1 MATNVILPALGMA
14 QETGKIIRWLK
25 SEGELVRQ
33 GEPLVEIETDKAA
46 VELEAPATG
55 IVVGIVAAPDD
66 EIPVGQTIAQIVEP
80 GSVPQSGE
88 NGTQKISSASSII
101 AIEDATRASTPVS
114 PLAARIA
121 AEHHLNIEE
130 IQPIGKRILK
140 DDVLSYLQKQGQK
153 REQPVSTVQPES
165 VRPVSA
171 VGLLAAS
178 PKARRL
184 AQEQG
189 KDLATIRGSG
199 PDGAILTADVLAASL
214 PTPAQVVTETAID
227 AASSEQQELATGRT
241 WRLMAERTTQSWT
254 SVPHFF
260 LQRDVNASRLM
271 IWREQVQKRTSE
283 KITYTDLLVK
293 VVAALLQK
301 HPRLNASWSGGR
313 ILLNG
318 AVNIGIA
325 AASDEGLIV
334 PVIQRANTLPVG
346 QIAQRRKELV
356 ERTRSGKV
364 RLEDVSG
371 GTFTISNLGMYG
383 VDSFKAIINPPQ
395 AAILAVGRIVERVV
409 PVGGQPA
416 VQPMMSLSLSC
427 DHRVVD
433 GARAAQ
439 FLSEL
444 ADVLEEPL
452 ALLE

>member
-55 IVVGIVAAPDD
+55 IVVGIVAASDD

-80 GSVPQSGE
+80 GSMPQSGE
-88 NGTQKISSASSII
+88 NGAQKVSSASSII
-101 AIEDATRASTPVS
+101 STEGATRASTPVS

-140 DDVLSYLQKQGQK
+140 DDVLSYLQRQG
-153 REQPVSTVQPES
+153 QPVSTVQPES
-165 VRPVSA
+165 GRPVSA

-189 KDLATIRGSG
+189 KDLATIHGSG
-199 PDGAILTADVLAASL
+199 PDGAILAVDVLAASL
-214 PTPAQVVTETAID
+214 PVPAQVVTTA
-227 AASSEQQELATGRT
+227 AAIEATSAELHELVTGRT

-271 IWREQVQKRTSE
+271 VWREYVQKRTTE
-283 KITYTDLLVK
+283 KIT
-293 VVAALLQK
+293 
-301 HPRLNASWSGGR
+301 
-313 ILLNG
+313 
-318 AVNIGIA
+318 
-325 AASDEGLIV
+325 
-334 PVIQRANTLPVG
+334 
-346 QIAQRRKELV
+346 
-356 ERTRSGKV
+356 
-364 RLEDVSG
+364 
-371 GTFTISNLGMYG
+371 
-383 VDSFKAIINPPQ
+383 
-395 AAILAVGRIVERVV
+395 
-409 PVGGQPA
+409 
-416 VQPMMSLSLSC
+416 
-427 DHRVVD
+427 
-433 GARAAQ
+433 
-439 FLSEL
+439 
-444 ADVLEEPL
+444 
-452 ALLE
+452 

>member
-1 MATNVILPALGMA
+1 M
-14 QETGKIIRWLK
+14 
-25 SEGELVRQ
+25 VRQ

-55 IVVGIVAAPDD
+55 IVASISARPGD
-66 EIPVGQTIAQIVEP
+66 EIPVGQTIAYIVEP
-80 GSVPQSGE
+80 GSIPQTIE
-88 NGTQKISSASSII
+88 NGVQGTAPPVST
-101 AIEDATRASTPVS
+101 EDATSASIPVS

-121 AEHHLNIEE
+121 AEHHLNIDE
-130 IQPIGKRILK
+130 IRPVGRRIQK
-140 DDVLSYLQKQGQK
+140 ADVLSYLQRQGQK
-153 REQPVSTVQPES
+153 REQEANTAQSES
-165 VRPVSA
+165 ARPVS
-171 VGLLAAS
+171 VVSLFAAS

-184 AQEQG
+184 AREQG
-189 KDLATIRGSG
+189 KDLSSIRGSG
-199 PDGAILTADVLAASL
+199 PDGAILAADVLAASL
-214 PTPAQVVTETAID
+214 PARVQSASETAVGTPH
-227 AASSEQQELATGRT
+227 AETHELATSRT
-241 WRLMAERTTQSWT
+241 WQLMAERTTQSWT

-260 LQRDVNASRLM
+260 LMRDVNASRLM
-271 IWREQVQKRTSE
+271 IWREQVQKRTTE

-293 VVAALLQK
+293 VVAALLQN
-301 HPRLNASWSGGR
+301 HPRLNASWREGR
-313 ILLNG
+313 ILLNES
-318 AVNIGIA
+318 VNIGIA

-334 PVIQRANTLPVG
+334 PVIQQADTLHVS
-346 QIAQRRKELV
+346 QLAQRRKELV

-395 AAILAVGRIVERVV
+395 AAILAVGRIADRVV

-439 FLSEL
+439 FLTEL

>member
-25 SEGELVRQ
+25 SEGEMVRK

-55 IVVGIVAAPDD
+55 IVVGIAAAPDD
-66 EIPVGQTIAQIVEP
+66 EIPVGQTIARIVEP
-80 GSVPQSGE
+80 GSIPQPVE
-88 NGTQKISSASSII
+88 NGVQRLAPPVST
-101 AIEDATRASTPVS
+101 EDATRSSIPVS

-121 AEHHLNIEE
+121 AEHHLNIDE
-130 IQPIGKRILK
+130 IQPAGKRIQK
-140 DDVLSYLQKQGQK
+140 ADVLSYLQK
-153 REQPVSTVQPES
+153 REAVQSES
-165 VRPVSA
+165 AHPVSA

-184 AQEQG
+184 AREQG
-189 KDLATIRGSG
+189 KDLTTIRGSG
-199 PDGAILTADVLAASL
+199 PGGAILAADVLAAPL
-214 PTPAQVVTETAID
+214 PTPLQVVTETAIETPH
-227 AASSEQQELATGRT
+227 AELATSRT

-254 SVPHFF
+254 NVPHFF

-271 IWREQVQKRTSE
+271 IWRGQVQKRTSE

-301 HPRLNASWSGGR
+301 HPRLNAVWSEGH
-313 ILLNG
+313 ILLNEV
-318 AVNIGIA
+318 VNIGIA
-325 AASDEGLIV
+325 AASEDGLV
-334 PVIQRANTLPVG
+334 VLVIQRANTLQVS
-346 QIAQRRKELV
+346 QIAQQRKELV
-356 ERTRSGKV
+356 ERTRTGKV

-395 AAILAVGRIVERVV
+395 AAILAVGRIVDRVV
-409 PVGGQPA
+409 PVAGQPA

-433 GARAAQ
+433 GMRAAQ
-439 FLSEL
+439 FLTEL

>member
-1 MATNVILPALGMA
+1 MTTNVILPALGMA

-25 SEGELVRQ
+25 SEGEMVRQ

-55 IVVGIVAAPDD
+55 IVASIAAAPGD
-66 EIPVGQTIAQIVEP
+66 EIPVGQTIAHIVEP
-80 GSVPQSGE
+80 GSIPHPIE
-88 NGTQKISSASSII
+88 NGAQRAIPLAPLAST
-101 AIEDATRASTPVS
+101 EDATRLSIPVS

-121 AEHHLNIEE
+121 AEHHLNIDE
-130 IQPIGKRILK
+130 IQPVGKRIQK
-140 DDVLSYLQKQGQK
+140 ADVLSYLQRQGQR
-153 REQPVSTVQPES
+153 REQEASAAQPEGARS
-165 VRPVSA
+165 VSA

-184 AQEQG
+184 AREQG

-199 PDGAILTADVLAASL
+199 PDGAILVADVLAASL
-214 PTPAQVVTETAID
+214 PVQSVPETVVETPHPEPH
-227 AASSEQQELATGRT
+227 ELATSRT

-254 SVPHFF
+254 NVPHFF
-260 LQRDVNASRLM
+260 LMRDVNASRLM
-271 IWREQVQKRTSE
+271 IWREQVQKRTIE

-293 VVAALLQK
+293 VVAVLLQK
-301 HPRLNASWSGGR
+301 HPRLNASWHEGR
-313 ILLNG
+313 ILLNEP
-318 AVNIGIA
+318 VNIGIA

-334 PVIQRANTLPVG
+334 PVIQRANTLSVS
-346 QIAQRRKELV
+346 QLAQQRKELV

-395 AAILAVGRIVERVV
+395 AAILAVGRIADRVV

-416 VQPMMSLSLSC
+416 VQSMMSLSLSC

-439 FLSEL
+439 FLTEL